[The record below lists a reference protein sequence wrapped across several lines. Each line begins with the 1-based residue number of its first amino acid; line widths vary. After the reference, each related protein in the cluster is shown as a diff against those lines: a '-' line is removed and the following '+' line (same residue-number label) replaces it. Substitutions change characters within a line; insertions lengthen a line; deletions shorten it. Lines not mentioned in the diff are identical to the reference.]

1 MPLKR
6 PAIFMLCLGLA
17 LAVALTGCSLFN
29 WNKRN
34 VFTGRLKMKIA
45 VMPFE
50 NTAGLGGEEMSLK
63 TADLLAK
70 NLAEAGGIV
79 VVPRARVESYLAA
92 NRVPTPLTQNTAG
105 VVGRALGLNAIVL
118 GSVSEITQVQKRTGW
133 LRWFKFLSKKK
144 DIVQAVLVAKVVD
157 VASGIIL
164 TADTGRGEAQTGQTE
179 KELWMGN
186 PSSGLDKSLL
196 SSSLNKAI
204 ASLAG
209 DVRNGLGRS
218 PWKSFIIRVSG
229 ETAWLNG
236 GLDVGIKPGDRFV
249 VFSAGEKVTNAAG
262 QVYIIPGPVKAQL
275 EAAHVMDET
284 TEARIVSG
292 RIHPGEAAQY
302 TR

>member
-6 PAIFMLCLGLA
+6 PAIFMLCLVLA
-17 LAVALTGCSLFN
+17 LALVLTGCGLFSR
-29 WNKRN
+29 NKKD

-50 NTAGLGGEEMSLK
+50 NIAGLGGEGMSLK

-70 NLAEAGGIV
+70 NLAESGGIV
-79 VVPRARVESYLAA
+79 VVPRAKVESYLAA
-92 NRVPTPLTQNTAG
+92 NRIPTPLTQDTACM
-105 VVGRALGLNAIVL
+105 VGRALGLNAMVL
-118 GSVSEITQVQKRTGW
+118 GSISEFSQIQKRTGW

-144 DIVQAVLVAKVVD
+144 DIVQALLVAKVVD
-157 VASGIIL
+157 VESGTIL
-164 TADTGRGEAQTGQTE
+164 TADIGRGEAQTGQTE
-179 KELWMGN
+179 EDLWMGN
-186 PSSGLDKSLL
+186 PSAGLDKSLL
-196 SSSLNKAI
+196 SASLDKAI

-209 DVRNGLGRS
+209 CVRNGLGQS
-218 PWKSFIIRVSG
+218 PWKGFIIRVSG

-249 VFSAGEKVTNAAG
+249 VFSTGEKVTNAAG
-262 QVYIIPGPVKAQL
+262 QVYVIPGPVKAQL

-284 TEARIVSG
+284 TEVRIVSG
-292 RIHPGEAAQY
+292 QIHPGEAAQY